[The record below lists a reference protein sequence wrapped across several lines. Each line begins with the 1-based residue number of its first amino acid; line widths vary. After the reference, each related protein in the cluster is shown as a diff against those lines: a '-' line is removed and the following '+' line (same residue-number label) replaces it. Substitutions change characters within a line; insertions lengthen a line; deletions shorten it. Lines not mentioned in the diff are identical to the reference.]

1 MPRRRGPRGH
11 NTIIK
16 PDPESSGDTSAFP
29 ESATLNYGHKTAP
42 STVSSY
48 GGSTNH
54 IPPDQAFYH
63 HGRSDAREYLSAS
76 LFKRAY

>member
-16 PDPESSGDTSAFP
+16 PDPESSGDTSAFI
-29 ESATLNYGHKTAP
+29 ESTTIKYGHDTAT
-42 STVSSY
+42 SAASSY

-76 LFKRAY
+76 LFKRTH